1 MTLKKWPEKL
11 TAPTA
16 FFFTHTGI
24 LTTFKQYPIQKK
36 KKKYGKTAHPS
47 LGVRNLLCRKY
58 GKTAHPSLG
67 VRNLL
72 CRFGHNILRACF
84 PNIMEFKTGLNS
96 NLPTLSKIV
105 KKNYGTPNLS
115 FFPIS
120 WEPFEHIHT
129 LIPVTCDLVV

>member
-36 KKKYGKTAHPS
+36 KK
-47 LGVRNLLCRKY
+47 KY